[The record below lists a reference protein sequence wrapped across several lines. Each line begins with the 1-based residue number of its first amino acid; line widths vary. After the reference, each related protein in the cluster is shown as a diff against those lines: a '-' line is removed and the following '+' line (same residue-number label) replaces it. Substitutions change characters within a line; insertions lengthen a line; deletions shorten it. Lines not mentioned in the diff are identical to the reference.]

1 MFIEIANRPKHVII
15 QKCTKANKWVDIA
28 EISDRCG
35 MDYDYLTNILR
46 TYDLI
51 DIGLDWRVI
60 VRSKKNPAKYR
71 QVLSLSGLQFYTTL
85 DNDMLLSLILKKDAI
100 GNVANYSQ
108 PILYSLANNP
118 HFNSVKEF
126 KEFISRHCG
135 IAKVHRRPYSTED
148 SYLVTFDL
156 TFNDGTEVTV
166 SQYFTYTD

>member
-46 TYDLI
+46 TYGFSQT
-51 DIGLDWRVI
+51 GLDWRVI

-71 QVLSLSGLQFYTTL
+71 QVLSLCGLEFYDTL
-85 DNDMLLSLILKKDAI
+85 GNDVLLSLILKKDAM
-100 GNVANYSQ
+100 GNVTEGSQ
-108 PILYSLANNP
+108 PILYSLATNP
-118 HFNSVKEF
+118 YFKSVNELREYIF
-126 KEFISRHCG
+126 THGG
-135 IAKVHRRPYSTED
+135 IAKVHRRPCSAED
-148 SYLVTFDL
+148 SYLVTFDI

-166 SQYFTYTD
+166 SKYFTYTD

>member
-35 MDYDYLTNILR
+35 MDYDYLSHILR

-51 DIGLDWRVI
+51 DIGLDWRVV

-71 QVLSLSGLQFYTTL
+71 QVLSLSGLQFYATL
-85 DNDMLLSLILKKDAI
+85 RNDMLVSLILKKDAV
-100 GNVANYSQ
+100 GNVADYSQ

-118 HFNSVKEF
+118 HFKSANELREYIF
-126 KEFISRHCG
+126 NHGG

-148 SYLVTFDL
+148 SYLVTFDI
-156 TFNDGTEVTV
+156 TFNNGTEVTV